1 MERKIGEIVF
11 LRNSWYQVVKG
22 VGCNNCDIRYYDYGQ
37 YCMFKDIVALRG
49 SCSKLIREDKQPVIF
64 KKLEKVGEPIT
75 VNGKNVQLLRTTIA
89 NCDNCAFYKDVN
101 CDFTCYPRKCHGGEE
116 GTYVEI

>member
-64 KKLEKVGEPIT
+64 KKLKKVEEPYIIG
-75 VNGKNVQLLRTTIA
+75 GKKFQK
-89 NCDNCAFYKDVN
+89 YKVFDTPYIYHKT
-101 CDFTCYPRKCHGGEE
+101 DHSWQSFADPYYIGL
-116 GTYVEI
+116 EIK

>member
-64 KKLEKVGEPIT
+64 KKLKKGRRALFI
-75 VNGKNVQLLRTTIA
+75 Q
-89 NCDNCAFYKDVN
+89 
-101 CDFTCYPRKCHGGEE
+101 
-116 GTYVEI
+116 